1 VRAVLGLGLVA
12 LLLVAACGQ
21 ATTSAR
27 SGKPS
32 TDTINVT
39 FSTDGWK
46 TDFSRHGV
54 PLSEISSGGPP
65 RDGIPP
71 LDHPAF
77 VSPGSAQAWLK
88 GREPV
93 IALEINGEDR
103 AYPLEILIWHEIV
116 NDRVAGTPV
125 TVTFCPL
132 CDTAIAFDR
141 RVDGRVLDFGTT
153 GNLRKSDLVMWDR
166 QTESWW
172 QQATGTAIV
181 GSLTG
186 AVLSVFPASIVSFDT
201 FRQAYPDGKVL
212 SRDTGFTRNYGEN
225 PYIGYDDVNQRPFLF
240 SGPIDGRLPPKEK
253 VVTVLLG
260 GDQVAYPYSL
270 LRRKGAVTDS
280 VGGVE
285 VAVFYQPGT
294 ASALGG
300 ASIPDSPDG
309 GATGVFKARLGER
322 SLTFRSEAKAFV
334 DDQTGSRWDLLG
346 RALSG
351 PLAGSR
357 LEPVVHGDHF
367 WFAWA
372 AFQPETRIYR

>member
-1 VRAVLGLGLVA
+1 M
-12 LLLVAACGQ
+12 
-21 ATTSAR
+21 
-27 SGKPS
+27 K
-32 TDTINVT
+32 
-39 FSTDGWK
+39 
-46 TDFSRHGV
+46 
-54 PLSEISSGGPP
+54 
-65 RDGIPP
+65 
-71 LDHPAF
+71 
-77 VSPGSAQAWLK
+77 
-88 GREPV
+88 
-93 IALEINGEDR
+93 
-103 AYPLEILIWHEIV
+103 IV
-116 NDRVAGTPV
+116 NDRVADTPV

-270 LRRKGAVTDS
+270 LRRKGAVMDS

-285 VAVFYQPGT
+285 VAVFYQPGS

-309 GATGVFKARLGER
+309 GATGVFKAALGER

-357 LEPVVHGDHF
+357 LSPVVHGDHF

>member
-1 VRAVLGLGLVA
+1 MRAVLGLGLGA

-21 ATTSAR
+21 APTSAK

-88 GREPV
+88 AREPV

-116 NDRVAGTPV
+116 NDRVADTPV

-270 LRRKGAVTDS
+270 LRRKGAVMDS

-285 VAVFYQPGT
+285 VAVFYQPGS

-357 LEPVVHGDHF
+357 LSPVVHGDHF